1 MSIASQLAK
10 MDFNKL
16 KMGNGKTLSKI
27 LYEEAQRLRDCIQ
40 KRIDDYRE
48 SYAPKIYNRTDMLP
62 KSLSV
67 DDIAHIYVEG
77 NKICIN
83 LFFENDKVI
92 RESGFGIWENESQ
105 ADEVNVAYLLNY
117 GYEVKKDVWFKN
129 IENFGYREGYN
140 FVENGIDDFLQT
152 TKLSII
158 VGKKFPKM

>member
-48 SYAPKIYNRTDMLP
+48 SYAPKIF
-62 KSLSV
+62 
-67 DDIAHIYVEG
+67 
-77 NKICIN
+77 IN

-92 RESGFGIWENESQ
+92 RESGFGIWKNESQ